1 MKNCV
6 FSLKIDLLSAAFT
19 HKPPFPSLVKALRCW
34 SIFVWLDLAQSGAW
48 VRANLSQLWSFHT
61 WKAANPCLLHS
72 KLCYEQKCFVTHVT
86 NKSAKLESTA
96 ARQLG
101 WFHTWR
107 EVKQP
112 PAWQQ
117 PQPGTIISFLAMHT
131 AQITQKYFTNIAQI
145 LHKYCRS
152 IAPMHGLGHPAQ
164 TIWTNI
170 SQIKGLSTIKGNT
183 ICFPLEEEEQT
194 VQ

>member
-1 MKNCV
+1 MCFPWKLIYCQPHLHI
-6 FSLKIDLLSAAFT
+6 SL
-19 HKPPFPSLVKALRCW
+19 PPFPSLVKALRCW

-72 KLCYEQKCFVTHVT
+72 KLCYQHKCFVTHVT

-131 AQITQKYFTNIAQI
+131 AQITQKYFKNIAQI
-145 LHKYCRS
+145 LQKYCSDAWFRS
-152 IAPMHGLGHPAQ
+152 SC
-164 TIWTNI
+164 TNNLNKYF
-170 SQIKGLSTIKGNT
+170 SNQRSEHN
-183 ICFPLEEEEQT
+183 
-194 VQ
+194 